1 MELRKGENSYSTRAP
16 RAIDKERIK
25 RLFDIHGRKRDG
37 FPVCPGLLT
46 GMQARSGPGPA
57 GDSRRNDNGGSC
69 LMDENMREVV
79 SDLKS
84 YLEYLR
90 GMGIFSLPA
99 SEMKLGQPNPSRVMT
114 LEEVR
119 KELGDCKRCKLH
131 RTRRTIVFGEG
142 NEKATLMFIGEGPG
156 YDEDV
161 QGRPFVGK
169 AGQLLTKIIESINL
183 PREEVYIANII
194 KCRPPQNRNPEPD
207 EIQSCNP
214 FLMKQIRVIQPRIIC
229 ALGTFSAQTLLK
241 TETKISALRGK
252 FFDLE
257 GIKVIPTYHPAFLL
271 RNPERKREVWED
283 MKKIAELIKKNPSHR
298 KEL

>member
-1 MELRKGENSYSTRAP
+1 
-16 RAIDKERIK
+16 
-25 RLFDIHGRKRDG
+25 
-37 FPVCPGLLT
+37 
-46 GMQARSGPGPA
+46 
-57 GDSRRNDNGGSC
+57 
-69 LMDENMREVV
+69 MDEKMVEVI

-84 YLEYLR
+84 YLEYLK
-90 GMGIFSLPA
+90 GMGIHSLPA
-99 SEMKLGQPNPSRVMT
+99 SEIKLEEPGPSRVIT
-114 LEEVR
+114 LQEVR

-183 PREEVYIANII
+183 SREEVYIANIV

-207 EIQSCNP
+207 EIESCNP
-214 FLMKQIRVIQPRIIC
+214 FLMKQIRVIQPKIIC
-229 ALGTFSAQTLLK
+229 ALGTFAAQTLLK
-241 TETKISALRGK
+241 TDTKISALRGK
-252 FFDLE
+252 LFDLE

-271 RNPERKREVWED
+271 RNPERKRDVWED
-283 MKKIAELIKKNPSHR
+283 MKKISELIRPTST
-298 KEL
+298 

>member
-1 MELRKGENSYSTRAP
+1 MILFLLRQGYFLHSLTKDARKGYLKSIGG
-16 RAIDKERIK
+16 ID
-25 RLFDIHGRKRDG
+25 F
-37 FPVCPGLLT
+37 
-46 GMQARSGPGPA
+46 
-57 GDSRRNDNGGSC
+57 
-69 LMDENMREVV
+69 MDENRNEMIR
-79 SDLKS
+79 DLKS
-84 YLEYLR
+84 YLEYLK
-90 GMGIFSLPA
+90 GMGIVSLPVSDA
-99 SEMKLGQPNPSRVMT
+99 VSEIKPDEPSPSRIIT

-142 NEKATLMFIGEGPG
+142 NPKAILMFIGEGPG

-183 PREEVYIANII
+183 SREEVYIANIV

-214 FLMKQIRVIQPRIIC
+214 FLMNQIRVIQPRIIC
-229 ALGTFSAQTLLK
+229 ALGTFAAQTLLK
-241 TETKISALRGK
+241 TDTKISQLRGK
-252 FFDLE
+252 LFDLE

-283 MKKIAELIKKNPSHR
+283 MKKIAELLLAP
-298 KEL
+298 

>member
-1 MELRKGENSYSTRAP
+1 
-16 RAIDKERIK
+16 
-25 RLFDIHGRKRDG
+25 
-37 FPVCPGLLT
+37 
-46 GMQARSGPGPA
+46 
-57 GDSRRNDNGGSC
+57 
-69 LMDENMREVV
+69 MDENMNEVI

-84 YLEYLR
+84 YLEYLK
-90 GMGIFSLPA
+90 GMGILSLPT
-99 SEMKLGQPNPSRVMT
+99 SEIKPVQSNSSRVMT
-114 LEEVR
+114 LEEVQ

-142 NEKATLMFIGEGPG
+142 NERATLMFIGEGPG

-183 PREEVYIANII
+183 SREEVYIANVI

-207 EIQSCNP
+207 EIKSCNP
-214 FLMKQIRVIQPRIIC
+214 FLMKQIRVIHPKIIC

-241 TETKISALRGK
+241 TDAKISALRGR

-257 GIKVIPTYHPAFLL
+257 DIKVIPTYHPAFLL
-271 RNPERKREVWED
+271 RNPERKKEVWED
-283 MKKIAELIKKNPSHR
+283 MKQIAELIKNPVHR
-298 KEL
+298 TEL